1 MCASN
6 VDRLFAMWQLLN
18 PDVWVQPTTDTF
30 GTYFEAPGSI
40 DTADSGKAITYLV
53 YFVAELSHPPSTCA
67 VPFG

>member
-1 MCASN
+1 MRASN

-30 GTYFEAPGSI
+30 GTYFEAPGSV
-40 DTADSGKAITYLV
+40 DTADSGKDITYLAH
-53 YFVAELSHPPSTCA
+53 FEAELSHPPSTCS